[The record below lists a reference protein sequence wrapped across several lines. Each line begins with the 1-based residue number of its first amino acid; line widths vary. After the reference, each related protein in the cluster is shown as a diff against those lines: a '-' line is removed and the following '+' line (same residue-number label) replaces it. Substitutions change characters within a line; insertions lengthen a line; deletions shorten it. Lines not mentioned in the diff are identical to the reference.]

1 MGNMSISPQ
10 ALDLYTQMREIHSKA
25 IAANKMAKET
35 MKRFYDRTK
44 GKSIDY
50 AVGEKVWLEGKNLK
64 PLCPTKKLADKHYGP
79 FKILE
84 KISKSSYKLEILKTW
99 KQIHLVFNEV
109 LLSPYHKPAFKG
121 QQCPPP
127 PPPVEIE
134 GHLEYKVEEIL
145 NVRKRGKK
153 NLSYLVY

>member
-1 MGNMSISPQ
+1 MSISPQ
-10 ALDLYTQMREIHSKA
+10 ALNLYDRMKEIHSEA

-50 AVGEKVWLEGKNLK
+50 TKGDKVWLEGKNLK
-64 PLCPTKKLADKHYGP
+64 PLCPTKKFTDKCYGP

-84 KISKSSYKLEILKTW
+84 KIGKSSYKLEILKTW
-99 KQIHLVFNEV
+99 KQIHPVFNEV
-109 LLSPYHKPAFKG
+109 LLSPYHEPVFKG
-121 QQCPPP
+121 QQRPPP

-134 GHLEYKVEEIL
+134 GHLEYEVEEIL
-145 NVRKRGKK
+145 NV
-153 NLSYLVY
+153 